1 MKKFLLASVISIAF
15 IANAAGYDFLY
26 TNDYASTLPAGVFG
40 GKLNVYYATISA
52 EYDKDGEK
60 QDWEDDYS
68 ATKMYVPVD
77 IRYSAIEYFELRL
90 QPKFVNNKYSNATEM
105 TGSGIGDLWVAGKY
119 LIVSEPKISA
129 RVGAKFALGTYK
141 WTDLEEDELPTGDGQ
156 MDIDIGALVSY
167 PMEPI
172 TFDFGVGYRL
182 RMEGENEMEIM
193 GETVSWEFQPGN
205 EIHYMFALG
214 YPLSEAMGLKIGIDG
229 YMGSN
234 AKAEDAEGNLE
245 EVDET
250 AMSEMCIAPGF
261 WYKAAPIDFGVD
273 VYVFKAMAENVL
285 APSFVVVLGIGY
297 TME

>member
-1 MKKFLLASVISIAF
+1 MKKVLLASVISIAF
-15 IANAAGYDFLY
+15 IANAFGYDFLY

-40 GKLNVYYATISA
+40 GKLNVYYASVPTV
-52 EYDKDGEK
+52 YDSDGEK
-60 QDWEDDYS
+60 VEWPEGYDWS
-68 ATKMYVPVD
+68 ATEMYLPVD
-77 IRYSAIEYFELRL
+77 IRYSVIEYFELRL
-90 QPKFVNNKYSNATEM
+90 QPKFVNNKSTTTIADEESEM

-129 RVGAKFALGTYK
+129 RVGAKFALGKYK
-141 WTDLEEDELPTGDGQ
+141 DLEEDELATGDGQ

-182 RMEGENEMEIM
+182 RMEDEDKYK
-193 GETVSWEFQPGN
+193 PGA

-214 YPLSEAMGLKIGIDG
+214 YPLSEAMGLKLGVDG

-234 AKAEDAEGNLE
+234 
-245 EVDET
+245 DEYDGT
-250 AMSEMCIAPGF
+250 EADESARSEMCIAPGF